1 VELLF
6 VHDAA
11 EAEVG
16 DEQVG
21 VVFGGA
27 EEEVLGFE
35 VAVYDAVVVEV
46 CDGRE
51 GCADQ
56 VRCVGLEVGA
66 FAADAVEELAAE
78 GEVGDEVDCVR
89 VSMRLATGERFAILR
104 LFIVSK

>member
-16 DEQVG
+16 NQQVG
-21 VVFGGA
+21 VVFGCT
-27 EEEVLGFE
+27 EEKVLGLQ
-35 VAVYDAVVVEV
+35 VAVYYAVVVEV

-56 VRCVGLEVGA
+56 VRCVGFKVGA
-66 FAADAVEELAAE
+66 LAADAVEELAAE
-78 GEVGDEVDCVR
+78 SEVGDEVD
-89 VSMRLATGERFAILR
+89 
-104 LFIVSK
+104 